1 MPSVPLIGAQPTNLA
16 PLPRLLAYVQGL
28 GLERP
33 LSRPKRGFPTLAL
46 ALVWLVLAWRGTG
59 RPERLD
65 RLDEPLLA
73 ALLGQERRPTARTLL
88 RSLGYFSAH
97 GARRAVEAS
106 YLAELPGRGGRV
118 WAALDAHQI
127 PYWGRGKPNRFAKG
141 WSGNHSRRLR
151 GYRLYLAVDTDTG
164 QVITYLLARGD
175 AHDDRLL
182 AVLARRARALL
193 GRRLAGVV
201 ADCGFTSRAA
211 VAALLAAGIPFIL
224 GFARSAP
231 IRARLAALSGQQRRW
246 LRDGGAIRLGA
257 CPWDT
262 RLRLFALGARAPT
275 DRRGPWVYVTSLRS
289 WGPGRLAAAYRRRWR
304 VEQAIE
310 ELLNGMDLDHL
321 VGHRLHPNRVALGF
335 RLLARNLAIGLQ
347 IHDADARPATIREPA
362 AFRAAHV
369 DGLGLFRHD
378 PQDPHTILL
387 AHPLSPA
394 GPTYLLPWTQRSVHL
409 VA

>member
-1 MPSVPLIGAQPTNLA
+1 MHSVSPVGAQPTNLA
-16 PLPRLLAYVQGL
+16 PLPRLLAYAQGL
-28 GLERP
+28 DLERH
-33 LSRPKRGFPTLAL
+33 LSRPKRGISTLAL
-46 ALVWLVLAWRGTG
+46 ALIWLVLAWRGTG

-65 RLDEPLLA
+65 LLDEPLLA
-73 ALLGQERRPTARTLL
+73 ALLGRERRPAARTLL
-88 RSLGYFSAH
+88 RSVGYLSAH
-97 GARRAVEAS
+97 DVRRAVEAS
-106 YLAELPGRGGRV
+106 YLAEVPRRVGRV

-127 PYWGRGKPNRFAKG
+127 PYWGRGKPDRFEKG

-151 GYRLYLAVDTDTG
+151 GYRLYLAGDADTG
-164 QVITYLLARGD
+164 RVITSLLARGG

-211 VAALLAAGIPFIL
+211 VAALLDAGIPFIL

-231 IRARLAALSGQQRRW
+231 IKARLAGLSGQHRRW

-257 CPWDT
+257 CAWDA
-262 RLRLFALGARAPT
+262 RLRLFAIGARSPI

-289 WGPGRLAAAYRRRWR
+289 WGPGCLAAAYRRRWR

-347 IHDADARPATIREPA
+347 IRDADARPETIREPA
-362 AFRAAHV
+362 AFRATQV
-369 DGLGLFRHD
+369 DGLGVFALDEHD
-378 PQDPHTILL
+378 PHVVLL
-387 AHPLSPA
+387 HRHR
-394 GPTYLLPWTQRSVHL
+394 PTAATTYALPRTQRVVRL